1 MKPNDGEVTEPASGR
16 MSISLTQDEITDLA
30 DVNGIPFELTISSS
44 DAETKNAI
52 ISANST
58 IELKVQVEVKIDVDE

>member
-1 MKPNDGEVTEPASGR
+1 